1 MLLMSRQEGAADPLK
16 TRTNEFRG
24 YARPI
29 NDTCPSVP
37 LITETIEK
45 CSFLFKFK
53 EGDNFNQMNTLSI
66 LRIKI

>member
-1 MLLMSRQEGAADPLK
+1 MLLMSRQEGAADQLK
-16 TRTNEFRG
+16 TFTNGFKV
-24 YARPI
+24 YAHPI

-37 LITETIEK
+37 RITETFEK

-53 EGDNFNQMNTLSI
+53 EGDHFNHGNTLSI